1 MTTIEKIN
9 FQLAKHNMTGADLE
23 RKLGVSRSV
32 YSQWNTGKTKPSMKS
47 LGRIA
52 ELFDISVADLL
63 PDNEK
68 TASATEAKAVTD
80 DDIKF
85 AFFGTTDI
93 TDELYS
99 EVKRYAQYAMEQ
111 EKFKRFNQRKE

>member
-9 FQLAKHNMTGADLE
+9 LQLAKHSMSGADLE
-23 RKLGVSRSV
+23 RKIGVSRSV
-32 YSQWNTGKTKPSMKS
+32 YSQWNTGRTKPSMKR
-47 LGRIA
+47 LKQIA
-52 ELFDISVADLL
+52 ELFDIQVEDLL

-68 TASATEAKAVTD
+68 TAVASDARAVTD

-93 TDELYS
+93 TDELYA

-111 EKFKRFNQRKE
+111 EKFKRFNQGKE